1 MRKLGKAFAALAVA
15 GAIAAGGSAFTA
27 SQTVVSSYAGIGTQ
41 TISGANVVNV
51 HYDLN
56 GPKTS
61 VTGVSLVFA
70 GDTTDQEVFLAL
82 DGTNPALCVNGA
94 GTEVAGTFAA
104 GETSYTC
111 TVSVTTSAATNLV
124 VVVSDDD
131 LQTSPS
137 VGL

>member
-27 SQTVVSSYAGIGTQ
+27 SQTVVSSYAGTGTQ

-51 HYDLN
+51 HYDLDASKAN
-56 GPKTS
+56 ITA
-61 VTGVSLVFA
+61 VSLVFA
-70 GDTTDQEVFLAL
+70 GDTTDQEVFLSL
-82 DGTNPALCVNGA
+82 DGTNPSLCVG
-94 GTEVAGTFAA
+94 GGGIEVAGVFAA
-104 GETSYTC
+104 AQTSYTC
-111 TVSVTTSAATNLV
+111 TVSVATSAAVTLHV
-124 VVVSDDD
+124 VVADDD